1 MRSSNNSVKQSP
13 LLAIGKVVGAH
24 GIRGDVRIHFYAGP
38 DRSISPETRR
48 TISSPGEIE
57 RHVVVRD
64 ARPHKGLIRVSFNNV
79 DSRTDAEALTGAEV
93 VVRRDEL
100 PDLEDDTYYW
110 VDLIGLEVVTT
121 DRRHLGRIESILPT
135 GSNDVYVVRG
145 HGKETMVP
153 ALASVVLE
161 VDLENRIMRVDLPE
175 GL

>member
-1 MRSSNNSVKQSP
+1 MV
-13 LLAIGKVVGAH
+13 L
-24 GIRGDVRIHFYAGP
+24 RI
-38 DRSISPETRR
+38 S
-48 TISSPGEIE
+48 GEIE
-57 RHVVVRD
+57 RCLVVRD

-110 VDLIGLEVVTT
+110 VDLIGLDVVTT
-121 DRRHLGRIESILPT
+121 DQRQLGRIESILPT

-145 HGKETMVP
+145 HGGETMVP
-153 ALASVVLE
+153 ALASVILE